1 MFGIEG
7 VWGDVA
13 RIAVIVGVA
22 YLLVLW
28 VAALVWI
35 YRDIASRT
43 RDVFSQ
49 TVALVLVLAFN
60 LPGLLL
66 YLILRPKDTMA
77 DQYDRQ
83 LEAEALLHEIQEQ
96 STCPACRRKIETEF
110 VACPYCRT
118 SLRVP
123 CDSCGKA
130 LATTWVLCPYCA
142 TPRTGFSASRRE
154 PAAVAATAVAEP
166 DPPPASAP
174 TARRPRPASTAT
186 YTPPAAKAAPTDTAD
201 L

>member
-28 VAALVWI
+28 VAALVWT

-49 TVALVLVLAFN
+49 TVALVLVLVFN
-60 LPGLLL
+60 LAGLLL

-96 STCPACRRKIETEF
+96 STCPSCRRKIEAEF
-110 VACPYCRT
+110 VACPFCRT
-118 SLRVP
+118 PLRVP

-142 TPRTGFSASRRE
+142 TPRTGIAASRRE
-154 PAAVAATAVAEP
+154 PTAVAATAVAEQEP
-166 DPPPASAP
+166 EPARVTS
-174 TARRPRPASTAT
+174 RRPRPASTAT
-186 YTPPAAKAAPTDTAD
+186 YTPPAPAKATPTDTAD